1 MPNAT
6 NDDLALTYYQQQ
18 QYRQSGAAPPA
29 YYPPAAR
36 QQLQPR
42 LNTSYN
48 EGVALRPANNNPAAA
63 PPAGMKSN
71 RFSYGDFTA
80 TNAYNLTN
88 AGNNMEKDNSH
99 EGGPLIF
106 MNSLFIL
113 LAHLF

>member
-29 YYPPAAR
+29 YYPTVAR

-48 EGVALRPANNNPAAA
+48 ESVALRPANNNPAAA
-63 PPAGMKSN
+63 MGAGGMKSN

-80 TNAYNLTN
+80 AVTSAHYLTN
-88 AGNNMEKDNSH
+88 TGNNMEKDDSH
-99 EGGPLIF
+99 EGGQT
-106 MNSLFIL
+106 
-113 LAHLF
+113 